1 MIMEQNMIFDPLAWA
16 SQDNNANRETKN
28 EAPSESA
35 PVVNPIA
42 CVPPDGELAKAQAVC
57 DELIQRGANIAES
70 YEDYLKLGFA
80 LADGLGADGHDI
92 YDTLCAQSK
101 KYRKADCEKKWQEC
115 LSKRDGRTTIATFY
129 DMAKQ
134 AGIDLSEVSRRYP
147 SAEFTSK
154 PHNPQ
159 GCEANGI
166 HQQKG
171 TGSSSQKVNNQNI
184 NQKNIP
190 ATDTLATTPQSGE
203 ETEVLG
209 FSFDL
214 TFSQLLDKSK
224 LPVTIQRT
232 LEGKN
237 TPVEQDKTI
246 LTSLDLLAMAE
257 PNIYGIYGGK
267 RVYTP
272 FYLFILGLAG
282 ISHKGA
288 VDDVKELLMPIEKHI
303 QAQYYAQLA
312 DYKEQHAEWETRK
325 SQRGKG
331 AESAGPE
338 PEEPVY
344 RSLFVSADS
353 SAAAFK
359 SDLYSFG
366 GRGMIFSTEAD
377 TLTQALSQEWGQFTD
392 VLRMAFHHESIT
404 STRTKDKQHI
414 VIDEPQL
421 GLLVTCTPKQISS
434 LLSPKQNEN
443 GSSSRNLFYVAKEE
457 LGWKSPFEEK
467 EPIADR
473 YREIGQSVKQ
483 MYDLLVK
490 REKNRIQ
497 ILLTEEQQQAFNA
510 HFKPLLPEQV
520 GLYGIEFAAFIV
532 RIALVA
538 FRLMMV
544 LTTLRNF
551 EHGHLADTQQQAF
564 VCTDNDYQTAMTI
577 IDCLVAHTGYVYN
590 TLLRPSDEQQ
600 LNVQPLKPRE
610 QKLYQA
616 LGDEFTTKQ
625 FEQTAK
631 ALGIPIKTA
640 QRYLGDMISR
650 HQMIIRISQGNYV
663 KKKQG
668 NH

>member
-1 MIMEQNMIFDPLAWA
+1 MEQNMIFDPLAWA

-209 FSFDL
+209 LSFDL

-257 PNIYGIYGGK
+257 PNVYGIYGGK

>member
-246 LTSLDLLAMAE
+246 LTALDLLAMAE
-257 PNIYGIYGGK
+257 PNVYGIYGGK

>member
-1 MIMEQNMIFDPLAWA
+1 MNNNNVFDPLAWA

-28 EAPSESA
+28 EAPTVSA
-35 PVVNPIA
+35 PVANPTA
-42 CVPPDGELAKAQAVC
+42 SLPLNGELAKAQAVC

-92 YDTLCAQSK
+92 YQTLCAQST
-101 KYRKADCEKKWQEC
+101 KYRQADCEKKWQEC
-115 LSKRDGRTTIATFY
+115 LSKHDGRTTIATFY

-134 AGIDLSEVSRRYP
+134 AGIDLSEVSRSYP
-147 SAEFTSK
+147 STEFTSK
-154 PHNPQ
+154 PQNPH
-159 GCEANGI
+159 GCEADGI
-166 HQQKG
+166 QHQEG
-171 TGSSSQKVNNQNI
+171 TASNSQFVNNQNV
-184 NQKNIP
+184 NKKTTP
-190 ATDTLATTPQSGE
+190 TTDTHVTIPQSGE

-237 TPVEQDKTI
+237 NPVEQDKTI

-257 PNIYGIYGGK
+257 PNVYGIYGGK

-272 FYLFILGLAG
+272 FYLFILGMAG
-282 ISHKGA
+282 ISHKGTI
-288 VDDVKELLMPIEKHI
+288 DDIKELLMPIEKHI

-312 DYKEQHAEWETRK
+312 DYKEQHDEWETRK
-325 SQRGKG
+325 AQRGKG
-331 AESAGPE
+331 TESAGPE

-359 SDLYSFG
+359 QDLYSFG
-366 GRGMIFSTEAD
+366 GHGMIFSTEAD

-414 VIDEPQL
+414 VIEEPQL

-434 LLSPKQNEN
+434 LLSSKQNEN

-457 LGWKSPFEEK
+457 LGWKNPFEEK
-467 EPIADR
+467 EPIANR
-473 YREIGQSVKQ
+473 YREIGKSVKQ
-483 MYDLLVK
+483 MYDLLTK

-564 VCTDNDYQTAMTI
+564 VCTDDDYHTAMTI
-577 IDCLVAHTGYVYN
+577 IDCLVEHTGYVYN

-610 QKLYQA
+610 QQLYLA
-616 LGDEFTTKQ
+616 LDDKFTTKQ

-631 ALGIPIKTA
+631 ALGIPLKTA
-640 QRYLGDMISR
+640 QRYLGNLISR
-650 HQMIIRISQGNYV
+650 YQLIKRISQGNYV
-663 KKKQG
+663 KVNQG
-668 NH
+668 NN

>member
-1 MIMEQNMIFDPLAWA
+1 MEQNMIFDPLAWA

-166 HQQKG
+166 HLQKG

-257 PNIYGIYGGK
+257 PNVYGIYGGK

-668 NH
+668 NL

>member
-1 MIMEQNMIFDPLAWA
+1 MEQNMIFDPLAWA

-166 HQQKG
+166 HLQKG

>member
-1 MIMEQNMIFDPLAWA
+1 MEQNMTFDPLAWA
-16 SQDNNANRETKN
+16 SQENNANLETKN
-28 EAPSESA
+28 ETLTKSS
-35 PVVNPIA
+35 PVVNPTVS
-42 CVPPDGELAKAQAVC
+42 VPPDGELAKAQAVC

-92 YDTLCAQSK
+92 YHALSAQST
-101 KYRKADCEKKWQEC
+101 KYRQTDCEKKWQEC
-115 LSKRDGRTTIATFY
+115 LSKHDGRTSIATFY

-134 AGIDLSEVSRRYP
+134 AGIDLSEVSHRYP

-154 PHNPQ
+154 PQNPQ

-184 NQKNIP
+184 NKKNIP
-190 ATDTLATTPQSGE
+190 ATDTLSTTPQSGE

-214 TFSQLLDKSK
+214 TFSQQLDKSK

-237 TPVEQDKTI
+237 NPVEQDKTI

-257 PNIYGIYGGK
+257 PNVYGIYGGK
-267 RVYTP
+267 RVYAP
-272 FYLFILGLAG
+272 FYLFILGVAG

-288 VDDVKELLMPIEKHI
+288 VDDIKELLMPIEKHI
-303 QAQYYAQLA
+303 QAQYYAQQA

-325 SQRGKG
+325 AQRGKG

-338 PEEPVY
+338 PEEPAY

-359 SDLYSFG
+359 QDLHSFG

-434 LLSPKQNEN
+434 LLSSKQNEN

-483 MYDLLVK
+483 MYDLLIK
-490 REKNRIQ
+490 RENKRIQ

-564 VCTDNDYQTAMTI
+564 VCTDDDYQTAMTI

-600 LNVQPLKPRE
+600 LIVQPLKPRE
-610 QKLYQA
+610 QQLYLA
-616 LGDEFTTKQ
+616 LDDDFTTKQ

-631 ALGIPIKTA
+631 VLGIPLKTA
-640 QRYLGDMISR
+640 QRYLGNLISR
-650 HQMIIRISQGNYV
+650 YQLISRLSQGKYV
-663 KKKQG
+663 KVSRP

>member
-1 MIMEQNMIFDPLAWA
+1 MEQNMIFDPLAWA

-154 PHNPQ
+154 PQNPQ

-257 PNIYGIYGGK
+257 PNVYGIYGGK

-564 VCTDNDYQTAMTI
+564 VCTDDDYHTAMTI

>member
-1 MIMEQNMIFDPLAWA
+1 MIFDPLAWA

-209 FSFDL
+209 LSFDL

-237 TPVEQDKTI
+237 NPVEQDKTI

-257 PNIYGIYGGK
+257 PNVYGIYGGK

>member
-1 MIMEQNMIFDPLAWA
+1 MNNNNVFDPLAWA

-28 EAPSESA
+28 EAPTVSA
-35 PVVNPIA
+35 PVASPTASLPLN
-42 CVPPDGELAKAQAVC
+42 GELAKAQAVC

-92 YDTLCAQSK
+92 YQTLCAQST
-101 KYRKADCEKKWQEC
+101 KYRQADCEKKWQEC
-115 LSKRDGRTTIATFY
+115 LSKHDGRTTIATFY

-134 AGIDLSEVSRRYP
+134 AGIDLSEVSRSYP
-147 SAEFTSK
+147 STEFTSK
-154 PHNPQ
+154 PQNPH
-159 GCEANGI
+159 GCEAGGI
-166 HQQKG
+166 QHQEG
-171 TGSSSQKVNNQNI
+171 TASNSQFVNNQNV
-184 NQKNIP
+184 NKKTTP
-190 ATDTLATTPQSGE
+190 TTDTHVTIPQSGE
-203 ETEVLG
+203 GTEVLG

-237 TPVEQDKTI
+237 NPVEQDKTI

-257 PNIYGIYGGK
+257 PNVYGIYGGK

-272 FYLFILGLAG
+272 FYLFILGMAG
-282 ISHKGA
+282 ISHKGTI
-288 VDDVKELLMPIEKHI
+288 DDIKELLMPIEKHI

-325 SQRGKG
+325 AQRGKG

-359 SDLYSFG
+359 QDLYSFG
-366 GRGMIFSTEAD
+366 GHGMIFSTEAD

-414 VIDEPQL
+414 VIEEPQL

-434 LLSPKQNEN
+434 LLSSKQNEN

-457 LGWKSPFEEK
+457 LGWKNPFEEK

-473 YREIGQSVKQ
+473 YREIGKSVKQ
-483 MYDLLVK
+483 MYDLLTK

-564 VCTDNDYQTAMTI
+564 VCTDDDYHTAMTI
-577 IDCLVAHTGYVYN
+577 IDCLVEHTGYVYN

-610 QKLYQA
+610 QQLYLA
-616 LGDEFTTKQ
+616 LDDEFTTKQ

-631 ALGIPIKTA
+631 ALGIPLKTA
-640 QRYLGDMISR
+640 QRYLGNLISR
-650 HQMIIRISQGNYV
+650 YQLIKRISQGNYV
-663 KKKQG
+663 KVNQG
-668 NH
+668 NN

>member
-1 MIMEQNMIFDPLAWA
+1 MEQNMIFDPLAWA

-166 HQQKG
+166 HQQKD

-246 LTSLDLLAMAE
+246 LTALDLLAMAE
-257 PNIYGIYGGK
+257 PNVYGIYGGK

-312 DYKEQHAEWETRK
+312 DYKEQRAEWETRK

-668 NH
+668 NL

>member
-1 MIMEQNMIFDPLAWA
+1 MEQNMIFDPLAWA

-246 LTSLDLLAMAE
+246 LTALDLLAMAE
-257 PNIYGIYGGK
+257 PNVYGIYGGK

>member
-209 FSFDL
+209 LSFDL

-237 TPVEQDKTI
+237 NPVEQDKTI

-257 PNIYGIYGGK
+257 PNVYGIYGGK

>member
-1 MIMEQNMIFDPLAWA
+1 MEQNMIFDPLAWA

-92 YDTLCAQSK
+92 YDALCAQSK

-246 LTSLDLLAMAE
+246 LTALDLLAMAE
-257 PNIYGIYGGK
+257 PNVYGIYGGK

-272 FYLFILGLAG
+272 FYLFI
-282 ISHKGA
+282 
-288 VDDVKELLMPIEKHI
+288 
-303 QAQYYAQLA
+303 
-312 DYKEQHAEWETRK
+312 
-325 SQRGKG
+325 
-331 AESAGPE
+331 
-338 PEEPVY
+338 
-344 RSLFVSADS
+344 
-353 SAAAFK
+353 
-359 SDLYSFG
+359 
-366 GRGMIFSTEAD
+366 
-377 TLTQALSQEWGQFTD
+377 
-392 VLRMAFHHESIT
+392 
-404 STRTKDKQHI
+404 
-414 VIDEPQL
+414 
-421 GLLVTCTPKQISS
+421 
-434 LLSPKQNEN
+434 
-443 GSSSRNLFYVAKEE
+443 
-457 LGWKSPFEEK
+457 
-467 EPIADR
+467 R
-473 YREIGQSVKQ
+473 Y
-483 MYDLLVK
+483 
-490 REKNRIQ
+490 
-497 ILLTEEQQQAFNA
+497 
-510 HFKPLLPEQV
+510 
-520 GLYGIEFAAFIV
+520 
-532 RIALVA
+532 
-538 FRLMMV
+538 
-544 LTTLRNF
+544 
-551 EHGHLADTQQQAF
+551 
-564 VCTDNDYQTAMTI
+564 
-577 IDCLVAHTGYVYN
+577 
-590 TLLRPSDEQQ
+590 
-600 LNVQPLKPRE
+600 QP
-610 QKLYQA
+610 
-616 LGDEFTTKQ
+616 
-625 FEQTAK
+625 
-631 ALGIPIKTA
+631 
-640 QRYLGDMISR
+640 
-650 HQMIIRISQGNYV
+650 
-663 KKKQG
+663 
-668 NH
+668 

>member
-1 MIMEQNMIFDPLAWA
+1 MEQNMIFDPLAWA

-42 CVPPDGELAKAQAVC
+42 CVPPNGELAKAQAVC

>member
-1 MIMEQNMIFDPLAWA
+1 M
-16 SQDNNANRETKN
+16 
-28 EAPSESA
+28 
-35 PVVNPIA
+35 
-42 CVPPDGELAKAQAVC
+42 
-57 DELIQRGANIAES
+57 
-70 YEDYLKLGFA
+70 
-80 LADGLGADGHDI
+80 
-92 YDTLCAQSK
+92 
-101 KYRKADCEKKWQEC
+101 
-115 LSKRDGRTTIATFY
+115 
-129 DMAKQ
+129 
-134 AGIDLSEVSRRYP
+134 
-147 SAEFTSK
+147 
-154 PHNPQ
+154 
-159 GCEANGI
+159 
-166 HQQKG
+166 
-171 TGSSSQKVNNQNI
+171 
-184 NQKNIP
+184 
-190 ATDTLATTPQSGE
+190 
-203 ETEVLG
+203 
-209 FSFDL
+209 
-214 TFSQLLDKSK
+214 
-224 LPVTIQRT
+224 
-232 LEGKN
+232 
-237 TPVEQDKTI
+237 
-246 LTSLDLLAMAE
+246 
-257 PNIYGIYGGK
+257 
-267 RVYTP
+267 
-272 FYLFILGLAG
+272 AG

-288 VDDVKELLMPIEKHI
+288 VDDIKELLMPIEKHI

-325 SQRGKG
+325 AQRGKG

-338 PEEPVY
+338 PEEPAY

-359 SDLYSFG
+359 QDLHSFG

-434 LLSPKQNEN
+434 LLSSKQNEN

-483 MYDLLVK
+483 MYDLLIK
-490 REKNRIQ
+490 RENKRIQ

-564 VCTDNDYQTAMTI
+564 VCTDDDYQTAMTI
-577 IDCLVAHTGYVYN
+577 IDCLVEHTGYVYN

-600 LNVQPLKPRE
+600 LIVQPLKPRE
-610 QKLYQA
+610 QQLYLA
-616 LGDEFTTKQ
+616 LDDDFTTKQ

-631 ALGIPIKTA
+631 VLGIPLKTA
-640 QRYLGDMISR
+640 QRYLGNLISR
-650 HQMIIRISQGNYV
+650 YQLISRLSQGKYV
-663 KKKQG
+663 KVSRP

>member
-1 MIMEQNMIFDPLAWA
+1 MEQNMIFDPLAWA

>member
-1 MIMEQNMIFDPLAWA
+1 MNNNNVFDPLAWA

-28 EAPSESA
+28 EAPTVSA
-35 PVVNPIA
+35 PVANPTA
-42 CVPPDGELAKAQAVC
+42 SLPLNGELAKAQAVC

-70 YEDYLKLGFA
+70 YDDYLKLGFA

-92 YDTLCAQSK
+92 YHTLCAQST
-101 KYRKADCEKKWQEC
+101 KYHQADCEKKWQEC
-115 LSKRDGRTTIATFY
+115 LLKHDGRTSIATFY

-134 AGIDLSEVSRRYP
+134 AGIDLSEVSHRYP
-147 SAEFTSK
+147 SAEFSSNPQK
-154 PHNPQ
+154 PH
-159 GCEANGI
+159 GYEANGI
-166 HQQKG
+166 QHQEEAAG
-171 TGSSSQKVNNQNI
+171 GSQFVNNQNL
-184 NQKNIP
+184 NKKTTP
-190 ATDTLATTPQSGE
+190 TTDTHATIPHSSE

-214 TFSQLLDKSK
+214 TFSQQLDKSK

-237 TPVEQDKTI
+237 NPVEQDKTI

-257 PNIYGIYGGK
+257 PNVYGIYGGR

-272 FYLFILGLAG
+272 FYLFILGMAG

-288 VDDVKELLMPIEKHI
+288 IDDVKELLMPIEKHI
-303 QAQYYAQLA
+303 QAQYFAQLA

-325 SQRGKG
+325 AQRGKG

-344 RSLFVSADS
+344 HSLFVSADS

-490 REKNRIQ
+490 RSKNRIQ

-510 HFKPLLPEQV
+510 HFQPLLPEQI
-520 GLYGIEFAAFIV
+520 GLYGVEFAAFIV

-538 FRLMMV
+538 FRMMMV

-551 EHGHLADTQQQAF
+551 EHGHLADNQQQAF
-564 VCTDNDYQTAMTI
+564 VCTDDDYQTAMTI

-600 LNVQPLKPRE
+600 LNVQSLKPRE
-610 QKLYQA
+610 QQLYLA
-616 LGDEFTTKQ
+616 LDDEFTTKQ

-631 ALGIPIKTA
+631 TLGIPLKTA
-640 QRYLGDMISR
+640 QRYLGNLISR
-650 HQMIIRISQGNYV
+650 YQLIKRPSQGNYV
-663 KKKQG
+663 KEKQG